1 MCPSCLKLGIKQFNT
16 IVLRLD
22 FLIKDGAEPT
32 GNTASILAPVK
43 VTVERLHCMIA
54 YHVENILTMRWSNDF
69 IRHLTYNETWYDT

>member
-1 MCPSCLKLGIKQFNT
+1 MCHSCLKLGIKQFNT

-43 VTVERLHCMIA
+43 VTVERLRCMI
-54 YHVENILTMRWSNDF
+54 LSNDTK
-69 IRHLTYNETWYDT
+69 HA